1 MFLYVF
7 SRHLSA
13 QISHDIR
20 YFENSQKIAQFT
32 RNRYFINLVN
42 PSFFPQTLPVD
53 KFISLILI
61 LTVNALRFI
70 LSECILLLSLKYY
83 TVYAFDFIVVR
94 FGKYWSGITHLFDML
109 FTIYN
114 IHCTQYAFC

>member
-42 PSFFPQTLPVD
+42 PSFFPQTLP
-53 KFISLILI
+53 
-61 LTVNALRFI
+61 
-70 LSECILLLSLKYY
+70 ECILLLSLKYY